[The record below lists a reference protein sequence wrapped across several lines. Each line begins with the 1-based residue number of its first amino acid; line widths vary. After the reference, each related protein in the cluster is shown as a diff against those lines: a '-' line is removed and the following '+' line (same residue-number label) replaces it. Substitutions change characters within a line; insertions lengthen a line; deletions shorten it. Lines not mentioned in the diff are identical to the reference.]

1 MTRTYMEAGRS
12 IPVVREVDVLVVGGG
27 TTGVCAAIAAARQGV
42 RTLLVESAGF
52 LGGTQTG
59 AQVCPTMPNHV
70 DGVPLNTGI
79 GLEIMRRAEAE
90 GYGWTQTGQPWF
102 DPEMLKALLDEI
114 VLEAGAELLLQTATV
129 GAIVEEGVIRG
140 VIIENKSGRQAIL
153 AQRVIDCTGDADVA
167 TMAGVPMMEG
177 QEESG
182 EHQAMSLRFTADGID
197 LERFCQFH
205 LTLGGREDQH
215 PKPPMVHTAMVW
227 GKGWPLE
234 PVFRKAVADG
244 VLDETDGNYF
254 QCFGIPGRPNAL
266 AFNCPEIPLRADGT
280 NADDLTWA
288 HTEGRRR
295 IRRLLRFFHQYL
307 PGFERAYVASVATQ
321 VGVRETR
328 RITGEY
334 VLDLEDIVECRKFP
348 DAVARNRYP
357 VDVHGPRKS
366 INEEKRN
373 LIYLPPGEYHEV
385 PYRCLVP
392 LKVENLLAAG
402 RCLSASFVAQSSVR
416 VQPNCQAMGEAA
428 GVAAAL
434 SLRKSITPRQL
445 DGAELRQVLK
455 ANGASL

>member
-1 MTRTYMEAGRS
+1 MTKTYQEPGRS
-12 IPVVREVDVLVVGGG
+12 IPVTREAEVLVVGGG

-52 LGGTQTG
+52 LGGSQTG

-79 GLEIMRRAEAE
+79 GMEIMKRAEAE
-90 GYGWTQTGQPWF
+90 GCGWTHTGQPWF
-102 DPEMLKALLDEI
+102 DPELLKVVLDDMA
-114 VLEAGAELLLQTATV
+114 LEAGVELLLQTQTV
-129 GAIVEEGVIRG
+129 DAIVEEGTIRG
-140 VIIENKSGRQAIL
+140 VVVENKSGRQAIL

-167 TMAGVPMMEG
+167 TMAGVPMMSG
-177 QEESG
+177 QESDG
-182 EHQAMSLRFTADGID
+182 QHQAMSLRFTADGID
-197 LERFCQFH
+197 LDRFYEFH
-205 LTLGGREDQH
+205 LTLGGDAGQQ

-234 PVFRKAVADG
+234 PVFRRAVEEG

-254 QCFGIPGRPNAL
+254 QCFGLPGRPHAL

-288 HTEGRRR
+288 FTEGRRR
-295 IRRLLRFFHQYL
+295 VRRLLRFFHLYL
-307 PGFERAYVASVATQ
+307 PGFEQAYVASVATQ
-321 VGVRETR
+321 VGVRESR

-334 VLDLEDIVECRKFP
+334 VLQLEDITECRKFP
-348 DAVARNRYP
+348 DGILKNRYP
-357 VDVHGPRKS
+357 VDVHGPKKS

-416 VQPNCQAMGEAA
+416 IQPNCQAMGEAA

-434 SLRKSITPRQL
+434 SLRQGVTPRQL
-445 DGAELRQVLK
+445 DGAALRQVLR